1 MVARL
6 VRDQEVVGS
15 NPVASTTEKRADL
28 CRLSFSLLRTSTG
41 FEGGGASGERAV
53 CARIARKHI
62 GWAQTGQPGGLF
74 TGARRQR
81 RKSRRLDQDPETA
94 FLSSRGLC
102 CCEGFEPQ
110 PPKRLEMRRLILG
123 CRFMRADASKGCPL
137 AEASRSRDARGRSPS
152 CGSEAIE
159 PLIIPLTSYLPIEA
173 KIIPSPRPKP
183 PQRLPSAEFL
193 FVLRFV
199 CNSWPHG
206 QARSFSWLPRGGT
219 RKCAGKKAP
228 PYSG

>member
-1 MVARL
+1 MQPRREAHS
-6 VRDQEVVGS
+6 GGH
-15 NPVASTTEKRADL
+15 A
-28 CRLSFSLLRTSTG
+28 G
-41 FEGGGASGERAV
+41 FVPTRFGTRGRG
-53 CARIARKHI
+53 
-62 GWAQTGQPGGLF
+62 F
-74 TGARRQR
+74 
-81 RKSRRLDQDPETA
+81 KSRRLDQDPETA

-123 CRFMRADASKGCPL
+123 CRFMRADAGKGCPL
-137 AEASRSRDARGRSPS
+137 AEVSRSRDARGRSPS

-173 KIIPSPRPKP
+173 KIIPSPRPKT

-199 CNSWPHG
+199 CNACVSTPGAHRGSRAEAQENVQERRRRPTAGSASRSRNRDRARRRVPKARSIPGIRCMPSVHRKQNCSPPPHG
-206 QARSFSWLPRGGT
+206 HPSAVPNTLRAHP
-219 RKCAGKKAP
+219 
-228 PYSG
+228 